1 MLLPQGIDKAS
12 GVRRALDELGR
23 SGVGLICIGD
33 GENDRSL
40 FSMASFSVATA
51 EAVDS
56 LKEAAD
62 FVCEGEGAA
71 GVERFLFELMEG
83 RETGTPRGGG

>member
-1 MLLPQGIDKAS
+1 VD
-12 GVRRALDELGR
+12 LGR
-23 SGVGLICIGD
+23 RPVRGARPLSLLHGD

-40 FSMASFSVATA
+40 FSTASFSVATA